1 MKKSPNFIWNYS
13 VHMYVVSKNVEISSY
28 FVALT
33 ENIKF
38 NSYHGFLWR
47 VFGQYNVQNMLEQNA
62 VVVSIYLFSSW
73 ANRHPNTCKL
83 NPVGDLKTYQ
93 TLFRTDNVGK
103 LFDTIDQSGKVSSF
117 KTTKCQK
124 YETNLGKHN
133 PMWRLKVGL
142 LILLRL

>member
-1 MKKSPNFIWNYS
+1 MLLI
-13 VHMYVVSKNVEISSY
+13 KNDGH
-28 FVALT
+28 
-33 ENIKF
+33 ND
-38 NSYHGFLWR
+38 NSLWLNRKLR
-47 VFGQYNVQNMLEQNA
+47 VFGSTLAKFICNTASFDEFLVNVQNMLQQNA

-93 TLFRTDNVGK
+93 TLFLMDNVGK
-103 LFDTIDQSGKVSSF
+103 LFDTFDQSGKVSSF

>member
-1 MKKSPNFIWNYS
+1 MASFD
-13 VHMYVVSKNVEISSY
+13 
-28 FVALT
+28 
-33 ENIKF
+33 KF
-38 NSYHGFLWR
+38 L
-47 VFGQYNVQNMLEQNA
+47 VNVQNMLQQNA

-93 TLFRTDNVGK
+93 TLFLKGKIGK
-103 LFDTIDQSGKVSSF
+103 LFDTFDQSGKVSSF

-142 LILLRL
+142 LILLRLQGITMGPKNLLSRFWISNNHTIWLDIFLFFEDAIQKMHIIN